1 MIESCFFKQTPL
13 NVAYH
18 RLHTLTLTKFDLNLP
33 WTLICFVHLAQSLRL
48 ERAKPCDP
56 LDDWTRRLVS
66 FQGLQFAQLL
76 IVVFRTCEM
85 LQRLL
90 LIFYVCTATSLAS
103 KVFGWFGADLT
114 CVCFFSKFWDRSWL
128 MWVGCA
134 IYVSRSK
141 TYQRPLASFL
151 ECHASATQPWF
162 LGPSMVV
169 CLCCCVECPSFYK
182 CSSVTDSFPGI
193 QCGGGLEITTWLA
206 LQRCRQRLRPCS
218 AAFWCWWLWWPA
230 QTVWSRHSA
239 RFFQLLELFALCSF
253 STCFQ
258 MLFYII

>member
-114 CVCFFSKFWDRSWL
+114 CVCVCFFQVFGIDPDWCELVVQFMCPAQRRTKDPSLHSLNAMHRRRSHGFWAPLWLFAFAAVWNAPAFTNAVRSQIASLASNVGVDLKSRLGLRFNDADKDSALAAQLFDVDDYDGLPRRFDRDILLDFFS
-128 MWVGCA
+128 
-134 IYVSRSK
+134 
-141 TYQRPLASFL
+141 PLNYL
-151 ECHASATQPWF
+151 
-162 LGPSMVV
+162 
-169 CLCCCVECPSFYK
+169 LCVP
-182 CSSVTDSFPGI
+182 
-193 QCGGGLEITTWLA
+193 
-206 LQRCRQRLRPCS
+206 
-218 AAFWCWWLWWPA
+218 
-230 QTVWSRHSA
+230 
-239 RFFQLLELFALCSF
+239 FQLVFKC
-253 STCFQ
+253 CFT
-258 MLFYII
+258 